1 MITFQFYF
9 QRKADFTEEE
19 DNASENVVIVEEEPD
34 GIENLEDLPRLVFVD
49 EECGNIKQLLMAE
62 RLLGILTKKEAR

>member
-34 GIENLEDLPRLVFVD
+34 GIENLEDLPRLVFID
-49 EECGNIKQLLMAE
+49 EECGNIKQSLMAE
-62 RLLGILTKKEAR
+62 RLLGILAKKEAR